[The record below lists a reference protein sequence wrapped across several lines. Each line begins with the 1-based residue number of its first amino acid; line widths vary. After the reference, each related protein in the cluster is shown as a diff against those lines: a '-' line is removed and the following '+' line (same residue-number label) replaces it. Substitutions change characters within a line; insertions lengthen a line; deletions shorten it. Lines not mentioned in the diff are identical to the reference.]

1 VSRSIGCWICIVSF
15 CIGTLHNH
23 SESVSAFYNI
33 GPNPSLVILGFVI
46 NNYNKYIVVVSYCFI
61 NSIFRSLFHNILT
74 PWVTNV
80 VQDITKPKPKII
92 HLFAYESAIIIT
104 VYTWFDWFLYYNI
117 LVSQIDLLL
126 VEIIMD
132 LMMALIITHYYV
144 SYDDI
149 RFDGTRIDTRE
160 REKNKNEYDSLL

>member
-1 VSRSIGCWICIVSF
+1 MEKIVSRSIGCWICIVSF
-15 CIGTLHNH
+15 CIGILHNR

-33 GPNPSLVILGFVI
+33 GPNSSLIILGFTI

-61 NSIFRSLFHNILT
+61 NSILRSLFHNILT

-80 VQDITKPKPKII
+80 VQDITKPKPIAI
-92 HLFAYESAIIIT
+92 QSFAYESAIIIT

-126 VEIIMD
+126 VEISMD
-132 LMMALIITHYYV
+132 LIMALIITHYYIRV
-144 SYDDI
+144 DDN
-149 RFDGTRIDTRE
+149 RE
-160 REKNKNEYDSLL
+160 KEKNKTEYDMLL

>member
-1 VSRSIGCWICIVSF
+1 MEKIVSRSIGCWICIVSF
-15 CIGTLHNH
+15 CIGILHNRN
-23 SESVSAFYNI
+23 ESVSAFYNI
-33 GPNPSLVILGFVI
+33 GPNSSLVILGFVI

-80 VQDITKPKPKII
+80 VQDITKPKPIAI
-92 HLFAYESAIIIT
+92 QSFAYESAIIIT

-126 VEIIMD
+126 VEITMD
-132 LMMALIITHYYV
+132 LMMALIITHYYI
-144 SYDDI
+144 SLDN
-149 RFDGTRIDTRE
+149 RE
-160 REKNKNEYDSLL
+160 KEKNKTEYDMLL